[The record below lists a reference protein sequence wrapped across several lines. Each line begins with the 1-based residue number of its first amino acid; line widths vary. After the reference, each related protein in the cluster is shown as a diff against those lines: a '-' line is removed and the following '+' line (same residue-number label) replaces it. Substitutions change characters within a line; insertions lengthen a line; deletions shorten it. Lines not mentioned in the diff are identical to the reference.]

1 MLTEEKIQQI
11 STSFYLLLLKTL
23 SIFLSVVTF
32 LLTYDKVVLGVHG
45 LLSVFPLLAS
55 MLSWSVKVIIGLRAI
70 EKS

>member
-11 STSFYLLLLKTL
+11 STSSYLLLLETH
-23 SIFLSVVTF
+23 SFFLSVVTF
-32 LLTYDKVVLGVHG
+32 LLTSDKVVLGVHG

-70 EKS
+70 DKS

>member
-11 STSFYLLLLKTL
+11 STSFYLLLLETL
-23 SIFLSVVTF
+23 SFFLSVVTF